1 MADEPIMAPGNPTLH
16 QGLADLRHT
25 WEHLAREYAPGV
37 PELPGVIAQELAG
50 LTFPD
55 LNEETL
61 IKVSESVVGR
71 VANAGFPDEATT
83 LFRRMGRAMYELLLL
98 LATQEEIR
106 VMEFN
111 AAPLTALRP
120 TAAVVPG
127 PPDPAPSADAT
138 RSSPDPAAPLPVP
151 GTSPPEPA
159 EAVELAEGS
168 ASTLE
173 EDSPFS
179 LPANGVPAADLPT
192 PIPAAF
198 PSFGAR
204 DPIRPIPNQNG
215 VVPPAIADDPP
226 NSDSARSAESPA
238 KVTQAPKGPEPQL
251 DPAPPARTPAG
262 GASPRKSVKAAA
274 APVSG
279 PPLPMPRSF
288 PDPQSAR
295 PPTPELAMP
304 PVAKALPAQ
313 LPLESAGPTEPAV
326 RPAPP
331 TERVRTPLRP
341 PLPAPAPNAPAPAP
355 EPTPGPAPIE
365 LGIDQ
370 IPVWGFDPSARGIEV
385 APESAKTGPQAPA
398 HPVPA
403 AVSAAPR
410 PRVTEAIPDL
420 RPELNARSGWTV
432 RLSPRS
438 RSEWERKLAAREAQ
452 LPQLIEEIVA
462 AAQTQQASLSSRGN
476 ARRALTA
483 ASAKLPVADGA
494 DLTGQIESM
503 LESGQLEEAAT
514 LAVHVAGTVGGEQ
527 AAGVACT
534 VGERVKQA
542 KHFELAMLCFTT
554 AVLCSPPC
562 DRACWQ
568 LGTLF
573 VERKDPVMAPLWL
586 EFIARLLRAKG
597 ADTDAMAVYR
607 QLLKLTPRRS
617 DIRELLRTSS
627 LIGALPD

>member
-1 MADEPIMAPGNPTLH
+1 MADEPIMPPGSPTLH
-16 QGLADLRHT
+16 QGLADLRQT

-55 LNEETL
+55 LNEENL

-71 VANAGFPDEATT
+71 VANAGFPDEATA

-120 TAAVVPG
+120 IAAVIPG
-127 PPDPAPSADAT
+127 PPDPAPSDDAT
-138 RSSPDPAAPLPVP
+138 SSSPDPATPLTVP
-151 GTSPPEPA
+151 RKSPPEA
-159 EAVELAEGS
+159 ARALELGES
-168 ASTLE
+168 PASTLE
-173 EDSPFS
+173 EDAPRVPSS
-179 LPANGVPAADLPT
+179 NGVPASDVPT
-192 PIPAAF
+192 PIPAAS

-204 DPIRPIPNQNG
+204 DPVRPIPSQNG
-215 VVPPAIADDPP
+215 VVPPTIADAPP
-226 NSDSARSAESPA
+226 SSDSTRSASPA
-238 KVTQAPKGPEPQL
+238 KATQAPKGPERPV
-251 DPAPPARTPAG
+251 DHPPPAGIPANGATP
-262 GASPRKSVKAAA
+262 KKVVKAAA
-274 APVSG
+274 ARDSG

-295 PPTPELAMP
+295 PPTPELGTP
-304 PVAKALPAQ
+304 PVPRAHLAQ
-313 LPLESAGPTEPAV
+313 LPSESAGPTKRASLPT
-326 RPAPP
+326 PPP
-331 TERVRTPLRP
+331 TERVPAPSRS
-341 PLPAPAPNAPAPAP
+341 PLPAPAPGATAPAPK
-355 EPTPGPAPIE
+355 PTSGPDPIE
-365 LGIDQ
+365 LSIDQ
-370 IPVWGFDPSARGIEV
+370 IPVWGFDPSARGMEV
-385 APESAKTGPQAPA
+385 AQESAQFGRQDPAP
-398 HPVPA
+398 PVPA
-403 AVSAAPR
+403 AVPAAPR
-410 PRVTEAIPDL
+410 PPVTDAVPDL
-420 RPELNARSGWTV
+420 RTGLNASSGWTV

-438 RSEWERKLAAREAQ
+438 RSEWERKLTAREAQ

-494 DLTGQIESM
+494 DLTGQIESL
-503 LESGQLEEAAT
+503 LESGQLEAAAT
-514 LAVHVAGTVGGEQ
+514 LAVHVAGTVGGEE
-527 AAGVACT
+527 AAGMACT

-573 VERKDPVMAPLWL
+573 VERKDPLMAPLWL